1 MRTCRLCAGG
11 IFDLVSLFPP
21 SHEPNR
27 FLGRLLAICPG
38 FCHLATEAKKKNH
51 MGTRRWEFGDNAA
64 KPPVVS

>member
-38 FCHLATEAKKKNH
+38 FCHLATEAKKKII
-51 MGTRRWEFGDNAA
+51 WEQGDGNLGIMLR
-64 KPPVVS
+64 SLQ